1 MGENIGN
8 PFQVWTLLLLLFL
21 FLLRLSGGE
30 IECGRPVELVKDR
43 GLEGVGRGL
52 TKIRKGVGLGLF
64 QRRFLQ
70 FI

>member
-30 IECGRPVELVKDR
+30 IECGRPVELAKDR
-43 GLEGVGRGL
+43 GLEGVGRGF
-52 TKIRKGVGLGLF
+52 TKIRKVVGLGLF